1 MAEVLLNT
9 NSPVRLKIYWKG
21 QPSDADSNP
30 IVKIYDVTEDP
41 AISPNISPTSLL
53 QTITSTRVETDEGVY
68 EAYPPLSLTT
78 RNRTLKFLW
87 QYDIDGESIT
97 KEEKVFCVTPYTDI
111 TQAQYYLGFGSDPSD
126 PNYKTY
132 DEILAAEKYARSI
145 IEDYTGQKFYT
156 YDDSYTV
163 YGSGADLL
171 PLPYRINSL
180 HELYQNDILLEDTIN
195 SVSNWTFDVMIA
207 ESGYA
212 LRVNRAD
219 VLDNTVY
226 TANGLVPP
234 SINDRG
240 YGAFIKNYSY
250 RVQGK
255 FGWESVPDEVEQAC
269 LQLMGH
275 YFDKDRYWKDQYLKS
290 VQTFDWKFEY
300 TSDISRGTG
309 CAYADKL
316 LSSYVLNQMVVI

>member
-9 NSPVRLKIYWKG
+9 NSPVRLKIYWRG
-21 QPSDADSNP
+21 QPYDSDANP

-41 AISPNISPTSLL
+41 AITPNISPTSLL
-53 QTITSTRVETDEGVY
+53 QTITSTKVETDQGVY

-87 QYDIDGESIT
+87 QYDIGGESIT

-111 TQAQYYLGFGSDPSD
+111 TQAQDYLGFGSDPSD

-145 IEDYTGQKFYT
+145 IEDYTGQKFYI
-156 YDDSYTV
+156 YDDSYTIH
-163 YGSGADLL
+163 GSGADLL

-195 SVSNWTFDVMIA
+195 NTSNWGFRVMIA

-219 VLDNTVY
+219 MVDNTVY
-226 TANGLVPP
+226 VANGMVPP
-234 SINDRG
+234 SINDVG
-240 YGAFIKNYSY
+240 YGAFIRNYSY

-300 TSDISRGTG
+300 SSDVNRGTG